1 VAEMR
6 NSSGNFVD
14 SFRVF
19 CPEALYRRRGGVRSG
34 PRPPHTMLVRA
45 RGRPHE
51 HRVRAACGP
60 SPSPLRISGS
70 FREK

>member
-19 CPEALYRRRGGVRSG
+19 HPEASYRRRGII
-34 PRPPHTMLVRA
+34 
-45 RGRPHE
+45 RGQPGAP
-51 HRVRAACGP
+51 V
-60 SPSPLRISGS
+60 
-70 FREK
+70 